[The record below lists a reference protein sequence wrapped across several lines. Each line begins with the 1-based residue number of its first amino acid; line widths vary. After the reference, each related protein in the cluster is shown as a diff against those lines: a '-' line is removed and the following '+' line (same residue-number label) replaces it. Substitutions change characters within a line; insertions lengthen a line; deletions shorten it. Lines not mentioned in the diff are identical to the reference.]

1 MIGAGIQTSAP
12 RMLIVTRFGI
22 GVRDLAWYEHRLAL
36 LSGITQPSLLAQTDQ
51 AFDWVLVTDPSLPD
65 SLRRRLRKIVEP
77 FAERAHLCP
86 HSRYV
91 PTLREIATRRRMVDG
106 VGNLLVG
113 RIDDDDAW
121 VRHTVEEVR
130 ARVACWRRGGPDT
143 SGYGLSF
150 ATGLAWQMYDMV
162 DLDRLEIG
170 RDKIVLKAAIRGY
183 SHPFTSISGY
193 TYAKAPEA
201 LAAVVTGHARVE
213 ALMRENGYTVDVV
226 WGDSMWLYCRHKQT
240 DSPVVRG
247 EGPKLD
253 LSVADLEASF
263 GIDPVLVKRYIAAQ
277 NRYGYVRSLRMQ
289 GLRAEVL
296 RELKAI
302 NVTLASENGGA
313 REDDQLLNRRATLLA
328 RLEDLSANAISSP
341 TEDPGE
347 MIGG

>member
-1 MIGAGIQTSAP
+1 
-12 RMLIVTRFGI
+12 
-22 GVRDLAWYEHRLAL
+22 
-36 LSGITQPSLLAQTDQ
+36 
-51 AFDWVLVTDPSLPD
+51 
-65 SLRRRLRKIVEP
+65 
-77 FAERAHLCP
+77 
-86 HSRYV
+86 
-91 PTLREIATRRRMVDG
+91 MVDG

-121 VRHTVEEVR
+121 ALHTVEEVR
-130 ARVACWRRGGPDT
+130 ARVACWRRGGPNT

-162 DLDRLEIG
+162 DLDRLEIE

-226 WGDSMWLYCRHKQT
+226 WGDPMWLYCRHKQT

-263 GIDPVLVKRYIAAQ
+263 GIDPVLVKQYIAAQ
-277 NRYGYVRSLRMQ
+277 DQYGYVRSLRMQ

-347 MIGG
+347 